1 MHSQD
6 DIFAKHLITLPAF
19 RALLRSIEARMVMQF
34 DFQEPILDFGC
45 GDGHFGCMSLNRDS
59 TIGIDASISSL
70 READSIQCYR
80 SLVQADDKGLPFDAG
95 TFNSAL
101 CNSVLEHIPNIES
114 ALSELRRVL
123 KPECMLV
130 FTVPSKY
137 FRAFL
142 SIRLVLIKCGLHRLA
157 RYYEKFFDIISRHYH
172 YYTPAEWKILLDNAG
187 IGEVSG
193 ASRYVA
199 GGGGSG
205 VWANQASSGGPGQ
218 GGLGNGGGYGSTN
231 SGVTPPNA
239 CGANMGAG
247 GSGSAGQ
254 GTVDWSTQVTGGS
267 GVVII
272 RYAV

>member
-1 MHSQD
+1 MYSQD
-6 DIFAKHLITLPAF
+6 DIFAKHLTTLPAF
-19 RALLRSIEARMVMQF
+19 RALLRSIETRMVMEF

-80 SLVQADDKGLPFDAG
+80 SLVQADDKGLPFDAE

-101 CNSVLEHIPNIES
+101 CNSVLEHIPNIAS

-142 SIRLVLIKCGLHRLA
+142 SIRLVLIKCGLYRLA
-157 RYYEKFFDIISRHYH
+157 RYYERFFDIISRHYH
-172 YYTPAEWKILLDNAG
+172 YYTPAEWKILLDNTGFKMESYTYYCSKRAFWAIEWG
-187 IGEVSG
+187 HYFGLPSLLAKKLIGKWILSKSRTNLWLTDKMFRIYYEEKLPKQG
-193 ASRYVA
+193 AYMIIVA
-199 GGGGSG
+199 RH
-205 VWANQASSGGPGQ
+205 
-218 GGLGNGGGYGSTN
+218 
-231 SGVTPPNA
+231 
-239 CGANMGAG
+239 
-247 GSGSAGQ
+247 
-254 GTVDWSTQVTGGS
+254 TGDK
-267 GVVII
+267 I
-272 RYAV
+272 